1 MPYTLMK
8 KGGKLQLKK
17 GAMVLAK
24 DTTPARAKKQMAAIE
39 ISEMKRKQKKEKKEH
54 KEKNEYKKDLGK
66 HHPALAI
73 KYLM

>member
-1 MPYTLMK
+1 MPYKLMK
-8 KGGKLQLKK
+8 KAGKLQLMK
-17 GAMVLAK
+17 GSQVLAK

-39 ISEMKRKQKKEKKEH
+39 ISEMKRKPKKEKRQH

>member
-1 MPYTLMK
+1 MK

-39 ISEMKRKQKKEKKEH
+39 ISEKKRTPKKEMKERH
-54 KEKNEYKKDLGK
+54 QYMKDMGS
-66 HHPALAI
+66 HHPAMA
-73 KYLM
+73 KKHLMY